1 MLERIPAAAY
11 QRMVW
16 KNGLGVT
23 EQIAVSPVDATLA
36 GGFSYRISR
45 AHVTASGPFS
55 AFAGCDRILTVIDGE
70 GLSLRRRDTTI
81 ALAPFE
87 PCRFSGDE
95 AMSAV
100 LERGPI
106 TDFNVIFDRA
116 RFDASCERLRFDE
129 HGCAVLG
136 DHPGTEHFFYC
147 LGGGLVCEGVTVEP
161 GDSARA
167 RFEPG
172 LQPNVF
178 AQAPSSHA
186 LHVRLW
192 SR

>member
-1 MLERIPAAAY
+1 MMERIPAAAY

-23 EQIAVSPVDATLA
+23 EQIAVSPEGATLA

-45 AHVTASGPFS
+45 AQVMAGGPFS
-55 AFAGCDRILTVIDGE
+55 AFPGCDRILTVIEGH
-70 GLSLRRRDTTI
+70 GLSLRRRGETT
-81 ALAPFE
+81 ALALLEPF
-87 PCRFSGDE
+87 RFSGDE
-95 AMSAV
+95 AISAM

-116 RFDASCERLRFDE
+116 RIDASCELLLFDE
-129 HGCAVLG
+129 HPCALLG
-136 DHPGTEHFFYC
+136 ERPGTEHVFHC
-147 LGGGLVCEGVTVEP
+147 LRGGLVCEGVTLES
-161 GDSARA
+161 GESARA

-172 LQPNVF
+172 SQPNIF
-178 AQAPSSHA
+178 ARAPSSLA